1 MKSVDHR
8 TRQAGPRQGMAL
20 VIVLSA
26 MALLMVL
33 VLAMLVTGRSEVR
46 SASAFSKSVQVR
58 GLADLPV
65 NLVMAQIRKATSNL
79 GATHAWTSQPGM
91 IRVFG
96 TEAGLDQRA
105 ALQSAWKLYSADQ
118 MVTGSDFDAA
128 AEANSLSAWKT
139 QPGAFTDLNEPVAVL
154 AADGSVRRVYPILD
168 PAALGKIDGFA
179 LSGAQAPGS
188 TATQPLPMP
197 VRWLYLLQDGRLV
210 LPTKSIGTKVLFDKA
225 VVTTENPI
233 VGRIAFWTDDESC
246 KVNINTASEGT
257 PWDVPRTTSWTDRNY
272 GRMLP
277 TANEFQRFPGHPATT
292 CLSTVLQAFD
302 DRYRPRAPVI
312 NEAGEV
318 TNPEYTTMLRDVY
331 ALLPRTN
338 YGDEIVVQSSRGGA
352 ARVPESLNAG
362 VPVKRERL
370 FATVDELFLG
380 SNRTVN
386 AGLEPEEIQM
396 GKFFLAAHSRAPETN
411 LFNRPRLSLWPQLKD
426 TSKRNP
432 MDKLI
437 AFCATAS
444 QKSDGKAQE
453 HGYQRDSVWTS
464 ESSPGSSQS
473 SSTDYLLPH
482 NQQTFAYL
490 QDLTSR
496 DVPGFTAASFAAKY
510 STQNRYQILL
520 GMFDLQRW
528 GVNSWY
534 SSLNTT
540 TNKIE
545 LTKSYYYTPPRQFRK
560 FPSNVNPNLLG
571 TGTALPT
578 SITSTPLNP
587 QPLGDV
593 KAVGRFPTIS
603 EVVVV
608 FMASRVQAKEAGQ
621 TVSYNALWDYTSKP
635 PTPLDEATNLAP
647 PGSPPGGPDNWA
659 DNTIEMQAYVLLQ
672 PYTPVAGM
680 PGCAPNVRY
689 MIEGL
694 EQWTANGVSLGF
706 PDKTKAFNHV
716 WVPGDATSGESASTT
731 AYSGFNSQLLG
742 NVSTAG
748 TYTATR
754 SKTARSTGT
763 IDENN
768 FYPFVGT
775 PVNVSGKKEFTFS
788 GGTLKIKTFSGFGAK
803 PSPDSEPVQ
812 EIHINFPPA
821 TLRVPRVGKDFNE
834 RWNGQ
839 QQTGRWP
846 LVWKSPNKVGWL
858 VPPMSLQWR
867 VDRIMASL
875 ESYPYS
881 VGGSGLSDGTGRQLI
896 IGWGDTVRSVALDSS
911 PGSPTKGDLRLL
923 AAQRVVPITYFAPHP
938 DYGVSTTSTEYRDE
952 VQSLRF
958 AGAGGQGHFGNQ
970 VGQKSMGRQ
979 HVSHV
984 SGTLLE
990 NVWYSEDCQPAV
1002 PRGLNGAL
1010 NADGRPGDWDNG
1022 PGRTEDGP
1030 YINKP
1035 DEGGLETGSIY
1046 TAHGGGYFERAG
1058 YTEEDGRSYSPN
1070 RQICSAVAFGSLP
1083 TGVYPTTAGGQL
1095 RPWQTLLFCPHPPS
1109 RSTAA
1114 GQEPNELDHFGFKPP
1129 RDHLLLDLYWMP
1141 VVEPYAIS
1149 EPFST
1154 AGKTNLNCQMMPF
1167 SFIQRTTGLHAVM
1180 RGVRVSA
1187 LPASLAAAGNAPQN
1201 DQGNATLS
1209 QQQECYKSWDQWLK
1223 YDTTYEINAAET
1235 LKGIQRRFDQG
1246 DVFHSASEICDIFLV
1261 PQYPTGKNSANYAPD
1276 AKAPPASYD
1285 EMTSWWNG
1293 NLASQKDGFELTGD
1307 NTRES
1312 PYNQIYPRLTTR
1324 SNVFQVHYRVQAIRK
1339 ARSTDPA
1346 EWDEAVEK
1354 PAAELRGSTLIERYL
1369 DPNDPALPNFVET
1382 PSAEGALDDH
1392 YRFRI
1397 IRQKQ
1402 FAP

>member
-1 MKSVDHR
+1 
-8 TRQAGPRQGMAL
+8 MAL

-58 GLADLPV
+58 ALADLPV
-65 NLVMAQIRKATSNL
+65 NLVMGQIRKATSNL

-96 TEAGLDQRA
+96 TDPGLDQRA
-105 ALQSAWKLYSADQ
+105 SLLSAWKLYSADQ
-118 MVTGSDFDAA
+118 MVTGPGFDAA
-128 AEANSLSAWKT
+128 QEAASVNSWKT
-139 QPGAFTDLNEPVAVL
+139 LPGAFTDLNEPAAVAD
-154 AADGSVRRVYPILD
+154 ANGAIRRVYPILD
-168 PAALGKIDGFA
+168 PAALGKIDGFSI
-179 LSGAQAPGS
+179 SGGLAPGAAS
-188 TATQPLPMP
+188 TQPLPMP
-197 VRWLYLLQDGRLV
+197 VRWMYLLQDGRLV
-210 LPTKSIGTKVLFDKA
+210 LPVQASGTRVMFDKG
-225 VVTTENPI
+225 VVTAENPI

-257 PWDVPRTTSWTDRNY
+257 PWDVPRSTSWTDRNY
-272 GRMLP
+272 GSMLP
-277 TANEFQRFPGHPATT
+277 TANEYQRFPGHPATT

-302 DRYRPRAPVI
+302 ERYRPRAPVI

-352 ARVPESLNAG
+352 ARVKPPLYAG

-370 FATVDELFLG
+370 FATVDELFLT
-380 SNRTVN
+380 SNRTANV
-386 AGLEPEEIQM
+386 GLEPDELQAA
-396 GKFFLAAHSRAPETN
+396 KFFLTAHSRAPETN

-426 TSKRNP
+426 TAPRNP

-444 QKSDGKAQE
+444 RKSDGRPQE
-453 HGYQRDSVWTS
+453 HGYQRDSVWQNVS
-464 ESSPGSSQS
+464 NPGSSQS
-473 SSTDYLLPH
+473 ATADFLLPH

-496 DVPGFTAASFAAKY
+496 DIPGFAAASFSNKY
-510 STQNRYQILL
+510 GTQNRYQILL
-520 GMFDLQRW
+520 SMFDLQRW

-540 TNKIE
+540 TSNID
-545 LTKSYYYTPPRQFRK
+545 LGKSYYYTPPRQFMK
-560 FPSNVNPNLLG
+560 FTSSVNSNFLG
-571 TGTALPT
+571 VGTAVPT
-578 SITSTPLNP
+578 SVTSTPSNP
-587 QPLGDV
+587 QRSESLKGY
-593 KAVGRFPTIS
+593 GRFPTIS

-608 FMASRVQAKEAGQ
+608 FMATKVKAKEAGQ
-621 TVSYNALWDYTSKP
+621 TVSYNALWDFTTKP
-635 PTPLDEATNLAP
+635 PTPLDEVTNLTP
-647 PGSPPGGPDNWA
+647 PDMPPGGADNWA
-659 DNTIEMQAYVLLQ
+659 DNTIEMQAYILLQ
-672 PYTPVAGM
+672 PYVPVAGM
-680 PGCAPNVRY
+680 PGCTPNVRY

-694 EQWTANGVSLGF
+694 EQWTADGTSLGF
-706 PDKTKAFNHV
+706 PDKTKALNHV
-716 WVPGDATSGESASTT
+716 WVPSDGSTGENASTT
-731 AYSGFNSQLLG
+731 AYAGFNSQFLG
-742 NVSTAG
+742 TISSAG
-748 TYTATR
+748 VYSPAK
-754 SKTARSTGT
+754 SKTARSTGN

-775 PVNVSGKKEFTFS
+775 AVNVQGKREFQFS
-788 GGTLKIKTFSGFGAK
+788 GGPLTIKIFPGFGPK
-803 PSPDSEPVQ
+803 PSPDSEPIQ
-812 EIHINFPPA
+812 EIHLEFPGT

-839 QQTGRWP
+839 QATGRWP
-846 LVWKSPNKVGWL
+846 LVWKAPNKVGWL
-858 VPPMSLQWR
+858 IPPMSLQWR
-867 VDRIMASL
+867 VDRIAANL
-875 ESYPYS
+875 EGYPYS
-881 VGGSGLSDGTGRQLI
+881 TGGTGITDGTGRQLI
-896 IGWGDTVRSVALDSS
+896 VGWGDTVRSVAIDTSGS
-911 PGSPTKGDLRLL
+911 SPTKGDMRIV
-923 AAQRVVPITYFAPHP
+923 AAQRVVPASYFAPHP
-938 DYGVSTTSTEYRDE
+938 DYATLPNAFSYRDE

-970 VGQKSMGRQ
+970 VGQKAMGRQ

-1002 PRGLNGAL
+1002 PRGLNGAF

-1035 DEGGLETGSIY
+1035 DEGGLETGSLY

-1083 TGVYPTTAGGQL
+1083 TGVYPAAGGSP
-1095 RPWQTLLFCPHPPS
+1095 RPWQTLLFCPNPPS
-1109 RSTAA
+1109 RSTPANE
-1114 GQEPNELDHFGFKPP
+1114 EPAELDHFGFKAP

-1141 VVEPYAIS
+1141 IVEPYAIS

-1167 SFIQRTTGLHAVM
+1167 SFIQRTTGLHAAL
-1180 RGVRVSA
+1180 RGVRVNAFPS
-1187 LPASLAAAGNAPQN
+1187 SLAADGNAPQN
-1201 DQGNATLS
+1201 DQGTATPA
-1209 QQQECYKSWDQWLK
+1209 QQQECYKSWNQWLK
-1223 YDTTYEINAAET
+1223 YDTAYEINATET
-1235 LKGIQRRFDQG
+1235 IKGIQRRFDQG
-1246 DVFHSASEICDIFLV
+1246 DVFHSASEICEIYLV
-1261 PQYPTGKNSANYAPD
+1261 PQYPMGKDSSSYAPD
-1276 AKAPPASYD
+1276 AKTPPASYG

-1293 NLASQKDGFELTGD
+1293 SLASQKDGFELTGD

-1324 SNVFQVHYRVQAIRK
+1324 SNVFQVHYRVQAIKK
-1339 ARSTDPA
+1339 ARSSQPA
-1346 EWDEAVEK
+1346 EWDEAMEK
-1354 PAAELRGSTLIERYL
+1354 PVAELRGSTLIERYL
-1369 DPNDPALPNFVET
+1369 DPNDPALPNFVEK

-1392 YRFRI
+1392 YRFRV